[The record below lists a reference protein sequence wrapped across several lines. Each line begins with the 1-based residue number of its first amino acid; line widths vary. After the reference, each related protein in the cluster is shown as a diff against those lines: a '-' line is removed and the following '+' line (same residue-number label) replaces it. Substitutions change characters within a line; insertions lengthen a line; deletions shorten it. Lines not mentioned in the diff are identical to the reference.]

1 MLNQLRRPKRGSGN
15 RVLPLVPNRSLNS
28 LRVVNQLVCFRQCL
42 VVIQTWERHF
52 EQCVDKRRGLENVV
66 DVLNY
71 LVVDQLE
78 SVFSLVEKRHLNR
91 EVDFEGGLVFKLKL
105 VLELVFL
112 VAFFN
117 HLP

>member
-1 MLNQLRRPKRGSGN
+1 
-15 RVLPLVPNRSLNS
+15 
-28 LRVVNQLVCFRQCL
+28 
-42 VVIQTWERHF
+42 
-52 EQCVDKRRGLENVV
+52 
-66 DVLNY
+66 
-71 LVVDQLE
+71 VDQLE